1 MKQFFTLLIVL
12 SGFTG
17 FSQIPDSILFDW
29 NVCGE
34 EQSNKPEKNIN
45 VLVFG
50 LNNNGVFDNTTLL
63 QNLINSHKS
72 DSQLV
77 IHFPKGTYKFTSTIY
92 LKSHITIEGE
102 GATKTKFVFDNG
114 GNGNLF
120 EISASQGSSFISL
133 KSGMTVHSKIIQTD
147 GTVSPT
153 NYYELLVDGDGL
165 ATSDW
170 AMKSIGQILKI
181 DSLKNNNAYLST
193 ELKLDYYKY
202 KNPRIR
208 LIIPIINVHFRF
220 FSLERK
226 DASTGQTNN
235 FNFMYASSCTVIGV
249 ESNKSNM
256 SHLTLSKSYRCRVAD
271 SYFHHAFDYG
281 GGGKAYGVEL
291 SYSNSNCLIENNI
304 FDNLRHGVLLQSGAN
319 GNVISGNF
327 SINPFWKEGIL
338 PANSAGEL
346 VLHGNYP
353 FANLFEGNEV
363 GNIVV
368 DNSHG
373 FNGPGNVFYRNKAS
387 VWGVFMND
395 GAGNATHFVGNE
407 IIGTLYNLTG
417 NGNVNYVNY
426 TAATDPS
433 VFKNI
438 TIPQSL
444 YLKTNPWWWPSKKT
458 YPALGLPLTKQ
469 LASIPSKYRYNHD
482 SLRALN
488 SSSDVFLANFH
499 KSIAKTS
506 THYVFE
512 LESKLQVN
520 VVSILLEKLNKNL
533 NNWESFSPDYSNKF
547 LFKRDVIKDTLLL
560 TSETLCYRWVAK
572 GIKNQEWISDS
583 FCVNNQSAKAQN
595 FKATQILIYPNP
607 ATDFVKIDLTRPS
620 QVKLYNI
627 YGEVL
632 FSEIFSEGFSTINL
646 QAFSKACY
654 FVEVFDGADY
664 FRQILIKQ

>member
-1 MKQFFTLLIVL
+1 MKQFLTFFIIV
-12 SGFTG
+12 SSFAG

-29 NVCGE
+29 KVTGE
-34 EQSNKPEKNIN
+34 EQMSKPEKIIN
-45 VLVFG
+45 VLDFG

-63 QNLINSHKS
+63 QSLINSHKS

-92 LKSHITIEGE
+92 LKSGIIIEGE

-114 GNGNLF
+114 GKGNLF
-120 EISASQGSSFISL
+120 EISASQSSSFFSVKNGLNI
-133 KSGMTVHSKIIQTD
+133 HSKIIEAD
-147 GTVSPT
+147 GTISPN
-153 NYYELLVDGDGL
+153 NYYELLVDGAGL

-170 AMKSIGQILKI
+170 AMNSIGQILKI

-208 LIIPIINVHFRF
+208 LVTPIVNVHFRF

-235 FNFMYASSCTVIGV
+235 FNFMYSANCTVLGV
-249 ESNKSNM
+249 ESNNSNM
-256 SHLTLSKSYRCRVAD
+256 SHLTLSKSYRCRVSD
-271 SYFHHAFDYG
+271 CYFHHAFDYG

-291 SYSNSNCLIENNI
+291 SFSTSNCLIENNI
-304 FDNLRHGVLLQSGAN
+304 FDNLRHGILLQAGPN

-373 FNGPGNVFYRNKAS
+373 FNGPGNIFYRNKAS
-387 VWGVFMND
+387 LWGVFMND
-395 GAGNATHFVGNE
+395 GAGNATHFIGNE
-407 IIGTLYNLTG
+407 IIGTLNTVTG
-417 NGNVNYVNY
+417 TGNVNYVNY
-426 TAATDPS
+426 TPATDPS
-433 VFKNI
+433 VFKNV
-438 TIPQSL
+438 TVPQSL
-444 YLKTNPWWWPSKKT
+444 YLKAKPWWWPSKKT
-458 YPALGLPLTKQ
+458 YPALGLPATKQ
-469 LASIPSKYRYNHD
+469 LASIPAKYRYNHD

-488 SSSDVFLANFH
+488 SNPDIFLVNFH
-499 KSIAKTS
+499 KSITKTN
-506 THYVFE
+506 TQFVFE

-520 VVSILLEKLNKNL
+520 VVSIVLEKLNKNL
-533 NNWESFSPDYSNKF
+533 NSWETLSVDYSNKF
-547 LFKRDVIKDTLLL
+547 LFQRDTIKDSLFL
-560 TSETLCYRWVAK
+560 TTETFCYRWVAK

-583 FCVNNQSAKAQN
+583 FCVNNQSASMQN
-595 FKATQILIYPNP
+595 FKPTQILIYPNP
-607 ATDFVKIDLTRPS
+607 ATDFIKINLPKPSLVKFYTT
-620 QVKLYNI
+620 

-632 FSEIFSEGFSTINL
+632 LSEKFAEGFSTINL
-646 QAFSKACY
+646 EAFSKTSY
-654 FVEVFDGADY
+654 IVEVFNGTNY
-664 FRQILIKQ
+664 FRQMLIKQ